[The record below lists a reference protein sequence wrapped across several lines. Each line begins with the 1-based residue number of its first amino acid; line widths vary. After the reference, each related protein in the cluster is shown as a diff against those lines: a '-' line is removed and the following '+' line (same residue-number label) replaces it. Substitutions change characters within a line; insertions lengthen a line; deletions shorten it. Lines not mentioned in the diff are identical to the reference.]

1 LPKKGDGNAGR
12 SVRDLLRA
20 QPDHGRVN
28 LGALDPAATHGVT
41 HRHVAGAAARDG
53 ERIMELQNRLYAEG
67 KRSVLIVLQGTDTS
81 GKDGTVRH
89 ALHGLNPQGVR
100 VASFKAPTPTE
111 LRHDFLWR
119 IRRQLPGPGEVA
131 IFNRSH
137 YEDVLIARVEQLAQ
151 PAVIEKRYGLINQ
164 FEAGL
169 AKRGTTVVKLCL
181 HISYEEQ
188 RERLLKRLS
197 DPRKNWKFN
206 PDDIP
211 ERQDWDTYQAAYD
224 VAIGR
229 CSPASA
235 PWYIVPAD
243 HKWYRN
249 WAVSRVLIET
259 VEEMNPTYP
268 RPKLD
273 VQALTKRL
281 QEAA

>member
-1 LPKKGDGNAGR
+1 LPKKGDEGVR
-12 SVRDLLRA
+12 SSVRDLLRA
-20 QPDHGRVN
+20 RPDQDRVN
-28 LGALDPAATHGVT
+28 LAALDPAETHGMKR
-41 HRHVAGAAARDG
+41 RHAAGVVARDDG
-53 ERIMELQNRLYAEG
+53 RIMELQNRLYAEG

-100 VASFKAPTPTE
+100 VASFKAPTPAE

-119 IRRQLPGPGEVA
+119 IRRQLPGPGEIA

-137 YEDVLIARVEQLAQ
+137 YEDVLIARVENLAE
-151 PAVIEKRYGLINQ
+151 PAVIEKRYGLINE

-169 AKRGTTVVKLCL
+169 VRSGTTVVKLCL
-181 HISYEEQ
+181 HISFEEQ
-188 RERLLKRLS
+188 RERLLERLS
-197 DPRKNWKFN
+197 DPRKNWKFS
-206 PDDIP
+206 PSDIR
-211 ERQDWDTYQAAYD
+211 ERQCWDDYQAAYD

-249 WAVSRVLIET
+249 WAVSQVLIET

-268 RPKLD
+268 RPELD
-273 VQALTKRL
+273 VPALMRRL